1 MFSIQHPRHGEI
13 LVTAHVHYLLEKDKE
28 EQVPQRSPAWFEKR
42 KKHLTASTIAS
53 VCGENK
59 YESRTSALKKKLG
72 LEPSFQ
78 GNEATEWGNLNEPI
92 AIDKYEKLTGN
103 KVLEF
108 GLLESI
114 NEGEEFLAGSPD
126 GITSTGI
133 LIEVK
138 CPFRRIPNGTVP
150 DHYMHQ
156 LQTLMHILD
165 LQECDFVE
173 YCPATI
179 WQDEILSIV
188 RVPRDDQFWFRIYPK
203 ILSFWQD
210 VTDFENSG
218 KMPIILE
225 TKPKRKKTKKE
236 EEKECFIQLHEN
248 QKVEDKNT
256 LALPLVFF
264 ELLEERHTLSKT
276 ESTNNKGNLQ

>member
-1 MFSIQHPRHGEI
+1 MSNGTQMVSVRHPRHGDI
-13 LVTAHVHYLLEKDKE
+13 MVTEHVFFLLEKDKE
-28 EQVPQRSPAWFEKR
+28 EHVPQRTPAWHEKR

-59 YESRTSALKKKLG
+59 YESRNSAMKKKLG

-78 GNEATEWGNLNEPI
+78 GNEATEWGNLHEPI
-92 AIDKYEKLTGN
+92 AIEKYEKKTGN
-103 KVLEF
+103 KVLDF

-114 NEGEEFLAGSPD
+114 NKGEDFLAGSPD
-126 GITSTGI
+126 GITSTGT

-138 CPFRRIPNGTVP
+138 CPFRRVPNGSVP

-165 LQECDFVE
+165 LQNCDFIE
-173 YCPATI
+173 YCPGTV

-188 RVPRDDQFWFRIYPK
+188 HVPRDGAFWMRIYPK

-218 KMPIILE
+218 KMPVVTE
-225 TKPKRKKTKKE
+225 TQPKRRKTKKQE
-236 EEKECFIQLHEN
+236 ERECLIHLQET
-248 QKVEDKNT
+248 QSVQDKTDT
-256 LALPLVFF
+256 LVLPMVFF
-264 ELLEERHTLSKT
+264 ELIDEKI
-276 ESTNNKGNLQ
+276 N